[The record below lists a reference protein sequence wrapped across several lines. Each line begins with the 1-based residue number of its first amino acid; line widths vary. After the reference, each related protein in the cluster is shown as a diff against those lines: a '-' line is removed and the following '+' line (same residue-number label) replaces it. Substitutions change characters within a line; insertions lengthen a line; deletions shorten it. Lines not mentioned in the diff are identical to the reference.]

1 MRNARRL
8 LGGLVALLLVTS
20 AQEVSAAGKGWLERL
35 SGPGPFEG
43 FELSTLPIWCFTP
56 KDDAVKDGVSPAG
69 ASLSGFLCSGYQTAP
84 DRSVFV
90 TFTFSDLESQRNNLE
105 YDPAET
111 RDTTVGLQ
119 SYVFSLEVKLHPG
132 LDVGVGLGV
141 NRFSGQVFRAFT
153 RVSLEPL
160 RVVFRPVGLLFPQK
174 AFWGKDSKVKL
185 SLRDLIQVKFRTV
198 LFPKGFDALDF
209 GSIGTFDEPSEL
221 LVGYSVTLGVVLWW

>member
-132 LDVGVGLGV
+132 LPSVHARLAGAAQGRLPAGRPALSPEGVLGEGQQGEALPPGPDP
-141 NRFSGQVFRAFT
+141 GQVQGRALPK
-153 RVSLEPL
+153 RV
-160 RVVFRPVGLLFPQK
+160 
-174 AFWGKDSKVKL
+174 
-185 SLRDLIQVKFRTV
+185 
-198 LFPKGFDALDF
+198 
-209 GSIGTFDEPSEL
+209 
-221 LVGYSVTLGVVLWW
+221 